1 MKKGIIL
8 PVLFVVLMGVCTFG
22 VQKASALT
30 LTNASASATTS
41 RPSPSSPLNA
51 NYAAGV
57 STVTVFDNLSTF
69 LSSDSARFFGPNNT
83 GDTVTVA
90 TTSADKLSLFF
101 KTNTTALHNRANVI
115 ATPIS
120 AMHTIVFTAQ
130 TSIPA
135 SGKIE
140 IAYPTYSANDSNQAS
155 PSAVSWTF
163 NNLSNTTDI
172 QSTQGTNCSWAITG
186 TSASSTPKAT
196 CTLTTGVPAGT
207 PVWIWI
213 GCTARS
219 GSTTTCGTQ
228 RPLLINPT
236 SITARGTA
244 DVKSINVT
252 TMDSSSNALD
262 TTTLK
267 MGTIESVFVVAHV
280 DPTFSFTIDGVN
292 PGTDMHTTSTCA
304 TTFANITTSN
314 TTPQGSDPTNVNF
327 GTIANASDTWEAQKF
342 TITSNTAAGYAITAT
357 SSGFLLNPATGQY
370 IVNVQGNVTG
380 NNTPV
385 PAAKNSSNGG
395 FGIHPCDAQAYAST
409 HVLTQWYSGGVKTN
423 PLYANPSATNY
434 YTLVNWLGALG
445 NENVVTAGRDVIY
458 SLYWA
463 APSANTPPGDYWE
476 ILTYT
481 ASVTF

>member
-8 PVLFVVLMGVCTFG
+8 PVLFVVITTVFLWQAPR
-22 VQKASALT
+22 VQALT

-115 ATPIS
+115 AAPIS
-120 AMHTIVFTAQ
+120 AMHTIVFTTQ

-140 IAYPTYSANDSNQAS
+140 IAYPSLGANDSNQAS

-163 NNLSNTTDI
+163 NNLSASTDI
-172 QSTQGTNCSWAITG
+172 QSTQGTNCSWAISG
-186 TSASSTPKAT
+186 TSAGSTPKAT
-196 CTLTTGVPAGT
+196 CTLTTSVPANT
-207 PVWIWI
+207 PVWIWL

-219 GSTTTCGTQ
+219 GTSCSTQ

-244 DVKSINVT
+244 DVKNILVT

-280 DPTFSFTIDGVN
+280 DPTFTFAIDGVAASTDLHTAQTC
-292 PGTDMHTTSTCA
+292 GTSY
-304 TTFANITTSN
+304 ANIS
-314 TTPQGSDPTNVNF
+314 TNSSFPSTGTEVNL
-327 GTIANASDTWEAQKF
+327 GTITSSGNTYAAQKM
-342 TITSNTAAGYAITAT
+342 TITSNTAAGYVLSAT
-357 SSGFLLNPATGQY
+357 SSGFLLNPPTGQY
-370 IVNVQGNVTG
+370 IVNAQGNVTA
-380 NNTPV
+380 NDTPA
-385 PAAKNSSNGG
+385 PAVISTGG
-395 FGIHPCDAQAYAST
+395 TGGYGINACDANSRVNTTTWGQAT
-409 HVLTQWYSGGVKTN
+409 PKF
-423 PLYANPSATNY
+423 ANPSPSFY
-434 YTLVNWLGALG
+434 YTLVNYVGSLSTSG
-445 NENVVTAGRDVIY
+445 DVIY
-458 SLYWA
+458 SVYGA
-463 APSANTPPGDYWE
+463 RAGNTTPPGDYWQ
-476 ILTYT
+476 IITYT